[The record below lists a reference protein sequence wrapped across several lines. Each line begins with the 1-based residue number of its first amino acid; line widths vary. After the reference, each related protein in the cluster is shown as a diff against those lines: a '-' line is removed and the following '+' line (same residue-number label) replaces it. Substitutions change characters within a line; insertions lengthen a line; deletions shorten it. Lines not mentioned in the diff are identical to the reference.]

1 MDDAAAVRRVA
12 AGAVG
17 AVEPEP
23 LQETL
28 VAALEECSPL
38 PGVLVLASARA
49 IDAGV
54 DLESIG
60 DRVAGVQLVYAGLW
74 VTRRLARDPPWTAGG
89 ADAANVDVLAADI
102 LVARGAYLLA
112 GTEASD
118 AAVEVIRAFGRDQTS
133 REGDP
138 SPDNDLESGVFELAA
153 VAGSTAVGP
162 GTPPQLIDWASGL
175 AASIEAHG
183 MPEPATVLAAE
194 PPTGPLPVADD
205 RRATDDGRVTSSG
218 DR

>member
-12 AGAVG
+12 AEAVG
-17 AVEPEP
+17 AVEPEA
-23 LQETL
+23 LRETL
-28 VAALEECSPL
+28 VAALSECSSL

-54 DLESIG
+54 DLEAID
-60 DRVAGVQLVYAGLW
+60 DRVAGVQLVYAGLS
-74 VTRRLARDPPWTAGG
+74 VTRRLARDPPWTAGETR
-89 ADAANVDVLAADI
+89 AANMDVLAADI

-133 REGDP
+133 REGDS
-138 SPDNDLESGVFELAA
+138 SPDYDLEADVFELAA
-153 VAGSTAVGP
+153 VAGATGAGP
-162 GTPPQLIDWASGL
+162 GTPPQLVEWATGL
-175 AASIEAHG
+175 ASSIEVDG
-183 MPEPATVLAAE
+183 MPEPATVLAAD